1 MVSQTKRAVSTAI
14 IVAFGGIGGVF
25 ASLVYR
31 QVDFPTYIPGI
42 YATIA
47 CQILMLFILAITT
60 AYYRTQNKGLRE
72 RTIKKPL
79 EGQVGFVYTL

>member
-1 MVSQTKRAVSTAI
+1 M
-14 IVAFGGIGGVF
+14 IVAFGGVGGVF

-31 QVDFPTYIPGI
+31 QVDFPTYLPGI

-47 CQILMLFILAITT
+47 CQILMLLLLAITT
-60 AYYRTQNKGLRE
+60 AYYRTQNNSLRHGGLT
-72 RTIKKPL
+72 TINKPL